1 MPTPSMC
8 GWLTRRGQS
17 GARVRQTQHPRSS
30 RADRRRRNRSSRPR
44 SIHRSRARAKRFRR
58 HPGYGF
64 GFDRKNTGFA
74 RACAAAGI
82 VFIGPRP
89 ESIDAMGS
97 KAAAKS
103 LMENHA
109 VPLVPGYHGD
119 DQDGDWLAR
128 QARATG
134 FPLMIKAASGGGGK
148 GMRIVR
154 GEQEFA
160 DALASAQR
168 ESASAF
174 GDTRVI
180 LERYVEHPRHIEF
193 QVFGDMHGNVIH
205 LNERECSAQRR
216 YQKVLEETPSP
227 FLDAARRSAM
237 GEAAVAAAKAVD
249 YVGAGTIEFIVAA
262 DGEFF
267 FMEMNTRLQVEHPVT
282 EMTLGLDLVEWQLRV
297 AAGEPLPLRQEQ
309 IHAQG
314 HAIEVRLYAEDPD
327 QNFLPASGKL
337 QTLRLPAPSDNVRL
351 DGGVIEGDTVS
362 IFYDPMIA
370 KLIVFDAN
378 RSQALQRLRD
388 ALAQCEIVGPKSN
401 IGFLER
407 LVRHPV
413 VVEGRIDT
421 GYLDRHLEE
430 FLVGTV
436 APSDAVLFA
445 AATSALMHDE
455 STVASAPADPHSPW
469 ARADAWRIGHA
480 GKRAM
485 ALTLGE
491 QRYDIEAHGSDVQ
504 LPGGD
509 ASRAALCRGRWQDA
523 RASTRALRRTARS
536 RTRLRPRHA
545 GASVAAFGAMVIAP
559 MPGRIVL
566 VKAKAG
572 DSVEHG
578 DELLIMEAMK
588 MELALKAPR
597 AGIIGSVNASQGE
610 FVPTHVTIVE
620 VGPDGL
626 QNEKALLPAA
636 VKIELINRL
645 SATGLK
651 NIEAT
656 SFVSPKWVPQLADAA
671 EVFTAIRK
679 VEGVNYPVLVP
690 NEQGYLRAR
699 EVNVREVAIFT
710 AASETF
716 SQKNTNASIEES
728 LARFVPVIEN
738 SQADEVTVRGYI
750 STVLGC
756 PYEGEVPVSQALA
769 NILACL
775 EEGVRVIDS
784 LVTLAKTLPPEPFR
798 AA

>member
-1 MPTPSMC
+1 MFERVLIANRGEIACRVIRTC
-8 GWLTRRGQS
+8 RRLGIHTIAVYSEADANAQHVRLADEAWPIGGPRPAESYLRGDAIVDVAKKS
-17 GARVRQTQHPRSS
+17 GAQ
-30 RADRRRRNRSSRPR
+30 A
-44 SIHRSRARAKRFRR
+44 I

-64 GFDRKNTGFA
+64 LSENTGFA
-74 RACAAAGI
+74 RACVAAGI
-82 VFIGPRP
+82 VFIGPKP

-103 LMENHA
+103 LMEHHD

-119 DQDGDWLAR
+119 NQDADWLAQ
-128 QARATG
+128 QALATG

-154 GEQEFA
+154 AEHEFA

-193 QVFGDMHGNVIH
+193 QVFGDTHGNVIH

-237 GEAAVAAAKAVD
+237 GAAAVAAAKAVD

-297 AAGEPLPLRQEQ
+297 AAGEPLPLRQDQ
-309 IHAQG
+309 IHARG

-337 QTLRLPAPSDNVRL
+337 LTLRLPAPSRHVRL
-351 DGGVIEGDTVS
+351 DGGVVEGDTVS

-370 KLIVFDAN
+370 KLIVFDTD
-378 RSQALQRLRD
+378 RSTALQRLRD
-388 ALAQCEIVGPKSN
+388 ALAACEIIGPKSN

-407 LVRHPV
+407 LARHPI

-430 FLVGTV
+430 FLVGEAVPT
-436 APSDAVLFA
+436 DAVLFA
-445 AATSALMHDE
+445 AATAALLQDE
-455 STVASAPADPHSPW
+455 SSVSATPSDPHSPW
-469 ARADAWRIGHA
+469 ARSDAWRIGLP
-480 GKRAM
+480 GKRVA
-485 ALTLGE
+485 ALTLRE
-491 QRYDIEAHGSDVQ
+491 HRYDI
-504 LPGGD
+504 D
-509 ASRAALCRGRWQDA
+509 ASG
-523 RASTRALRRTARS
+523 SGGNYALRLGEAS
-536 RTRLRPRHA
+536 CQVA
-545 GASVAAFGAMVIAP
+545 GAGLANGVLSARFDGESLRIPLHTDAQHVLLHDRNGQRYSFQRATAFAWASKESAGGNLVIAP

-566 VKAKAG
+566 VKSKAG
-572 DSVEHG
+572 DSVELG

-597 AGIIGSVNASQGE
+597 AGIIESINASAGE
-610 FVPTHVTIVE
+610 FVE
-620 VGPDGL
+620 
-626 QNEKALLPAA
+626 
-636 VKIELINRL
+636 
-645 SATGLK
+645 
-651 NIEAT
+651 
-656 SFVSPKWVPQLADAA
+656 ADA
-671 EVFTAIRK
+671 
-679 VEGVNYPVLVP
+679 VLV
-690 NEQGYLRAR
+690 
-699 EVNVREVAIFT
+699 
-710 AASETF
+710 
-716 SQKNTNASIEES
+716 
-728 LARFVPVIEN
+728 RF
-738 SQADEVTVRGYI
+738 AD
-750 STVLGC
+750 
-756 PYEGEVPVSQALA
+756 
-769 NILACL
+769 
-775 EEGVRVIDS
+775 
-784 LVTLAKTLPPEPFR
+784 
-798 AA
+798 